1 MVKSI
6 NLRSKFASENLSDRG
21 FWDTLYVLNAM
32 LTTLFR
38 SQVID
43 ITANALI
50 EVNGISRARKNRS
63 TYPKQLLPSPVSF
76 LLPIG
81 DLTKLSFLFILAP
94 LLREVLLREY
104 FVSRGSAVLRD
115 VQSELP
121 PPDYCTQF
129 PPRMKIFSREEK
141 VGHRTETDVSG
152 STSVPLNIARHKERS
167 CINNL

>member
-6 NLRSKFASENLSDRG
+6 NLRYKFASENLSDRG

-81 DLTKLSFLFILAP
+81 DLTKLSFLLFSLLCFAKCFFVNTLYLAAQPCYVTSSPNYPLPIIL
-94 LLREVLLREY
+94 
-104 FVSRGSAVLRD
+104 
-115 VQSELP
+115 
-121 PPDYCTQF
+121 
-129 PPRMKIFSREEK
+129 
-141 VGHRTETDVSG
+141 
-152 STSVPLNIARHKERS
+152 LNFH
-167 CINNL
+167 LG